1 MAAEAPDA
9 SGVAA
14 DGGMSAANLD
24 SLGGPPQKGSNKPGQ
39 YCYRV
44 TQPRPKPETVERVG
58 VSHNNTLGGRFPWEF
73 VIQMGVLLLVIT
85 RNNATIT
92 P

>member
-44 TQPRPKPETVERVG
+44 TQPRPKPETVER
-58 VSHNNTLGGRFPWEF
+58 LGFKTPRDFIREGFTK
-73 VIQMGVLLLVIT
+73 LLQAWQPLT
-85 RNNATIT
+85 SAASGFR
-92 P
+92 